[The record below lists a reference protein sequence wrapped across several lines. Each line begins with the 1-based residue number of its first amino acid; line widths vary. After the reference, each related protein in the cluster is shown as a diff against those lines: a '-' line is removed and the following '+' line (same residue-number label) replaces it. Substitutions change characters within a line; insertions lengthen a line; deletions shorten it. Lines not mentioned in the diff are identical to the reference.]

1 MKRAKRLICLLLTLC
16 MVLGLLP
23 LTALATDSLPFTDVM
38 VTDWYYNE
46 VQFVYE
52 NGMMEGTGGNKF
64 SPEIPVTRG
73 MAVAI
78 LHRLEGEPVVAAY
91 TFEDVSKN
99 DYFFNAVA
107 WANGNGIINGCG
119 DGKFAPNEPIT
130 REQLAA
136 MLYRYTDYSGK
147 DISARADLHRYADCI
162 NISSYAKEA
171 MSWAVAEGLISGMN
185 SEILA
190 PSGIA
195 TRAQIAAILSR
206 ADNLQEESGIGL
218 DLLLSISGKPSEP
231 VKPAEPS
238 TPTETKDIIFV
249 PLEPAFGGSSLL
261 DGYDIWNIMTTTG
274 EAALLAVLSGYDLGR
289 EFLYQATIKEVMV
302 QQSGTAYKF
311 LQPVDTIDMIR
322 DYGSGGLDAGVTIY
336 NKFRNYGFSRD
347 SQIPVTI
354 IDSKK
359 GILGTYPLSDCTNM
373 TFHQL
378 LNTNADTL
386 NLRYSLCFIGEDGA
400 IEGAD
405 QLTNAKEI
413 VIILTSVTE
422 VAQNYAFLTEKVDK
436 QFEGLTDN
444 ENSYIYYNVFAAFV
458 AGSPC
463 YVVLPGPKNVGGNE
477 IAEAGDM
484 IVQYFETYCTD
495 EETGYPVYLSTAYSA
510 SFANFSLRAD
520 IDKLCG
526 MTIKEL
532 FNEIKIH
539 SHANISADTQIYA
552 FSEGSV
558 QLPDAVPVPQWHGYT
573 CDEHTYADFEPFLND
588 PISSEEPMNEM
599 RLCAAVD
606 TVRIPT
612 GNGGWRPTITNIYLW
627 LEEETDTADP
637 EEENILFAFKDT
649 EDIFRKY
656 EGIPEHY
663 EAAQIVLANG
673 ETAYLGVSEGLI
685 DWVNVDE
692 YGINTAVVKKFG
704 TFGQWTGTSDET
716 PLYLAVGPSPV
727 LEAPEANNM
736 HWTERQQKEIS
747 IRERIEQAI
756 DLSDLN
762 ISLSTYAE
770 DIPVVLFFEGK
781 QIKTLPLN
789 ECDMSFR
796 SMFYPDAEKVNI
808 AVTFYTTSYR
818 IQGNFYLGEELT
830 EIWIVLE

>member
-107 WANGNGIINGCG
+107 WANGNGIVNGCG
-119 DGKFAPNEPIT
+119 DGKFAPDEPVT

-136 MLYRYTDYSGK
+136 MLYRYVDYSGK
-147 DISARADLHRYADCI
+147 DISARADLHRYADCE

-171 MSWAVAEGLISGMN
+171 MSWAVAEGLISGVN

-190 PSGIA
+190 PNGIA
-195 TRAQIAAILSR
+195 TRAQLATILSR
-206 ADNLQEESGIGL
+206 VDSLLEETGIGL
-218 DLLLSISGKPSEP
+218 NLLLSVSGKPSEP

-238 TPTETKDIIFV
+238 TPDETKGIIFV
-249 PLEPAFGGSSLL
+249 SLEPAFGGSALL

-274 EAALLAVLSGYDLGR
+274 EAVLLAVPSERGGLIKAS
-289 EFLYQATIKEVMV
+289 LYQTSVKEIMV
-302 QQSGTAYKF
+302 QQNGTAYNL

-322 DYGSGGLDAGVTIY
+322 DYGSAGLDTGVTIY
-336 NKFRNYGFSRD
+336 NRLRNYGFSRD

-354 IDSKK
+354 IDSQK
-359 GILGTYPLSDCTNM
+359 GTLGTYPLRDCTAM

-386 NLRYSLCFIGEDGA
+386 KLRYSLCFMGEDGV
-400 IEGAD
+400 IESAD
-405 QLTNAKEI
+405 QLTDAKEI

-422 VAQNYAFLTEKVDK
+422 VAQNYAFLAEKVDK

-444 ENSYIYYNVFAAFV
+444 ENSSVYYDVFAAFV

-463 YVVLPGPKNVGGNE
+463 YVVLPGHKYAGGNE

-495 EETGYPVYLSTAYSA
+495 EETGYPVYLSTDLSA
-510 SFANFSLRAD
+510 SFAQLRLRASA
-520 IDKLCG
+520 DKLDGTTC
-526 MTIKEL
+526 KEL
-532 FNEIKIH
+532 FNLIRNGDRL
-539 SHANISADTQIYA
+539 SANTTIYYVA
-552 FSEGSV
+552 FDQKDVVQEGYEWYDRICSRM
-558 QLPDAVPVPQWHGYT
+558 
-573 CDEHTYADFEPFLND
+573 TYSDFEPYLNYSVEAD
-588 PISSEEPMNEM
+588 QLVDMQI
-599 RLCAAVD
+599 CAVAN
-606 TVRIPT
+606 TVRVPS
-612 GNGGWRPTITNIYLW
+612 GNGSWYQLITDIWLW

-637 EEENILFAFKDT
+637 EEESILFTFKDT

-656 EGIPEHY
+656 EGIPEYY

-673 ETAYLGVSEGLI
+673 ETAYLGVPEGVI

-692 YGINTAVVKKFG
+692 DGICTAVVKKSG

-716 PLYLAVGPSPV
+716 PLYLAVPGPYPV
-727 LEAPEANNM
+727 LAVPEAINM
-736 HWTERQQKEIS
+736 HWIERQQKKIS

-756 DLSDLN
+756 DLSYLN

-770 DIPVVLFFEGK
+770 DIPVVLISEGK
-781 QIKTLPLN
+781 RIKTLPLN
-789 ECDMSFR
+789 ECEMSFR
-796 SMFYPDAEKVNI
+796 SMFYPDTEEAEI
-808 AVTFYTTSYR
+808 AATFYTTSYR
-818 IQGNFYLGEELT
+818 IQGNFYLAEELT
-830 EIWIVLE
+830 EIWVVLE